1 MALRPVGFT
10 PASVARFRQNMA
22 KVGKTSDAGLKVGL
36 GLAAQ
41 LVAGQ
46 AKLNIRRWDAE
57 DDALIDKGHMMGT
70 TQATPAAREG
80 MQWVAYVGTEAEYAI
95 YHEMGTLPGGVS
107 KLPGYPG
114 AGQSGNIPAR
124 PFLRPAVDEKRA
136 EGEAIMLARLR
147 AGYRPI
153 RP

>member
-1 MALRPVGFT
+1 MAMRPYGFT
-10 PASVARFRQNMA
+10 PASVAKLHANMKRVSA
-22 KVGKTSDAGLKVGL
+22 ASDAALKTGL

-46 AKLNIRRWDAE
+46 ARLNIRRWDAE
-57 DDALIDKGHMMGT
+57 DNALIDTGHMMNT
-70 TQATPAAREG
+70 TQATPATREAL
-80 MQWVAYVGTEAEYAI
+80 QWVAYVGTEAEYAI

-107 KLPGYPG
+107 KLSGYPG

-124 PFLRPAVDEKRA
+124 PFLRPAVDEKRH
-136 EGEAIMLARLR
+136 EGEAIMIAQLR